1 MSECVCSFCY
11 SIRPR
16 DASRVRGGCGAN
28 KKNRMIS
35 PLRVLT
41 ISEGLLHGHDFF
53 TARISY
59 SWELKAVEFII
70 FLKSGNLNLAKYDKK
85 VIKIN

>member
-1 MSECVCSFCY
+1 
-11 SIRPR
+11 
-16 DASRVRGGCGAN
+16 
-28 KKNRMIS
+28 MIS